1 MGGAY
6 NPLGQSTHHP
16 RHSTERFPIM
26 RLPQID
32 YPISNTQSTTRSAT
46 PIRPYLSIALFALV
60 LAAATGS
67 LLRFGLGWGM
77 PAWAA
82 NYTAIRH
89 AHSHL
94 MYFGWATLALMAL
107 IWRFLFFYT
116 NRPLPRAVHWQMG
129 ITAVLALL
137 SFPAFWANGYG
148 LTQIGSASLP
158 LGSMIATLNGLTW
171 FHFAWLYRRESRML
185 THRALAVQLWDWAIL
200 LLLLS
205 SGGALGLV
213 GLVVTGAD
221 SLFLQQT
228 FLHLFLDLFAVGWFT
243 VALLG
248 LLWAWLDGQ
257 ANSAPS
263 PAVGEGWGGGSAPS
277 PAAGEGWGGGIPQR
291 LPILPLA
298 LAIAPTFFLG
308 MSPALVAP
316 PLFWVAAVANGL
328 AGLLLFWHVAALLRR
343 WDHLSWLMRFAVGML
358 AVHGLMALVVLWPGV
373 WEWSSRTQLRVYFLH
388 NLLLGWMSSALLA
401 LILDRLG
408 LGKIQWVYWLGW
420 AWIGGVGGMLLL
432 LLGLGLLQF
441 VPVSALLLLRAAAW
455 SSLVP
460 VGVATAIW
468 LVALRSSQATSN
480 TRSG

>member
-1 MGGAY
+1 MFWY
-6 NPLGQSTHHP
+6 NSVKIRHRVFQKNPVSTS
-16 RHSTERFPIM
+16 STSKATFPM
-26 RLPQID
+26 QARVV
-32 YPISNTQSTTRSAT
+32 RS
-46 PIRPYLSIALFALV
+46 YLLIALFALV
-60 LAAATGS
+60 VAAATGS

-77 PAWAA
+77 PAWAV

-107 IWRFLFFYT
+107 IWHFLSLYT
-116 NRPLPRAVHWQMG
+116 GRALPRAVHWQMG

-137 SFPAFWANGYG
+137 SFPAFWVNGYG

-171 FHFAWLYRRESRML
+171 FHFAWLYRRESRTL

-213 GLVVTGAD
+213 GMVVTGAQ

-243 VALLG
+243 LALLG
-248 LLWAWLDGQ
+248 LLWAWLGQ
-257 ANSAPS
+257 R
-263 PAVGEGWGGGSAPS
+263 VEL
-277 PAAGEGWGGGIPQR
+277 PQR

-316 PLFWVAAVANGL
+316 PLFWVAAIANGV
-328 AGLLLFWHVAALLRR
+328 AGLLLFWHVAALLRH
-343 WDHLSWLMRFAVGML
+343 WEHLPWLMRFGVAML

-388 NLLLGWMSSALLA
+388 NLLLGWMSSVLLA
-401 LILDRLG
+401 LLLDRLG
-408 LGKIQWVYWLGW
+408 LGKVQWVYWLGW

-432 LLGLGLLQF
+432 LLVLGMLQF
-441 VPVSALLLLRAAAW
+441 VPVSALLLLRAATW
-455 SSLVP
+455 SSFVP
-460 VGVATAIW
+460 VGVAGIVW
-468 LVALRSSQATSN
+468 LLSLRPNQAGSR
-480 TRSG
+480 TRLD

>member
-1 MGGAY
+1 MQA
-6 NPLGQSTHHP
+6 SKVRT
-16 RHSTERFPIM
+16 
-26 RLPQID
+26 
-32 YPISNTQSTTRSAT
+32 
-46 PIRPYLSIALFALV
+46 YLSVALFALLV
-60 LAAATGS
+60 AASTGS

-107 IWRFLFFYT
+107 IWHFLSLHT
-116 NRPLPRAVHWQMG
+116 GRALPRSVHWQMG
-129 ITAVLALL
+129 MTAVLSLL

-158 LGSMIATLNGLTW
+158 LGAIISSLNGLAW
-171 FHFAWLYRRESRML
+171 YLFAWLYWRESRHL
-185 THRALAVQLWDWAIL
+185 SRRPLPVQLWDWAIL

-205 SGGALGLV
+205 SGGALGLM
-213 GLVVTGAD
+213 GMVVSGGQ

-243 VALLG
+243 LALLG
-248 LLWAWLDGQ
+248 LLWAWL
-257 ANSAPS
+257 
-263 PAVGEGWGGGSAPS
+263 GERIELPR
-277 PAAGEGWGGGIPQR
+277 R
-291 LPILPLA
+291 LPVLLLA

-308 MSPALVAP
+308 MSPALVSP

-328 AGLLLFWHVAALLRR
+328 AGLLLFWHVAALLRH
-343 WDHLSWLMRFAVGML
+343 WAHLPWLMRFAVGML

-408 LGKIQWVYWLGW
+408 LGQIQWVRWLGW

-432 LLGLGLLQF
+432 LLWLGLLQF
-441 VPVSALLLLRAAAW
+441 VPVSALLLLRAATW
-455 SSLVP
+455 SSFVP
-460 VGVATAIW
+460 VGVAGLVW
-468 LVALRSSQATSN
+468 LLSLRPNQAGSR
-480 TRSG
+480 TRLD